1 MKKIIALALL
11 LVLTTGIFVACNS
24 VAPTEKKVR
33 WEKDETWVY
42 NISLC
47 DFDSSM
53 STANGTYFKDF
64 TYSGEPN
71 PLDGQIDRIAPASI
85 RGTYEVRLTTAPATE
100 SAPETA
106 TVTTTQ
112 TMYTTYE
119 KDVIDTSILEKYVV
133 TELTT
138 DTHYTLKSATTTEVV
153 FKNVVAQTP
162 VSSSTTASGFYVG
175 KQYQGASD
183 YSVQTTYKVSSNGKS
198 IVATTTRDG
207 KQTTTEIS
215 NTNVIDNNQVLTY
228 VRSFDKADAS
238 FQDSPSVMVF
248 DPLTQSTKKL
258 SFVYNKSQNFLLE
271 HKFEG
276 AEETETIATTVNRLD
291 VLMDGMAY
299 VTQVNLPNLLDS
311 KLDRISTD
319 VADEYIPKHTIVRFR
334 VGFVSYHLT
343 DYVTDD
349 IVSAIRETAE

>member
-138 DTHYTLKSATTTEVV
+138 DTHYTLKYH
-153 FKNVVAQTP
+153 NG
-162 VSSSTTASGFYVG
+162 SGF
-175 KQYQGASD
+175 
-183 YSVQTTYKVSSNGKS
+183 
-198 IVATTTRDG
+198 
-207 KQTTTEIS
+207 
-215 NTNVIDNNQVLTY
+215 
-228 VRSFDKADAS
+228 
-238 FQDSPSVMVF
+238 
-248 DPLTQSTKKL
+248 
-258 SFVYNKSQNFLLE
+258 
-271 HKFEG
+271 
-276 AEETETIATTVNRLD
+276 
-291 VLMDGMAY
+291 
-299 VTQVNLPNLLDS
+299 
-311 KLDRISTD
+311 
-319 VADEYIPKHTIVRFR
+319 
-334 VGFVSYHLT
+334 
-343 DYVTDD
+343 
-349 IVSAIRETAE
+349 